1 MKNRMAVIPGL
12 QKKEVGGYS
21 FCFFFLI
28 RVMRFRD
35 LEFVE
40 SIHQYNSRMVGR
52 ELSCKRVGP

>member
-1 MKNRMAVIPGL
+1 VIPGL
-12 QKKEVGGYS
+12 QRREVRGYS